1 MAEIQAR
8 TNLANARAEADRGL
22 GIERLSRVNENEAMA
37 IERQAEASKDRMAGV
52 LDMVKAMKEIEQ
64 IDINQIEKLVAL
76 ANLLKTDELQTKAE
90 TQVESAK
97 QK

>member
-1 MAEIQAR
+1 
-8 TNLANARAEADRGL
+8 
-22 GIERLSRVNENEAMA
+22 
-37 IERQAEASKDRMAGV
+37 
-52 LDMVKAMKEIEQ
+52 MKEIEQ

-97 QK
+97 TKIETATKLKEPVV